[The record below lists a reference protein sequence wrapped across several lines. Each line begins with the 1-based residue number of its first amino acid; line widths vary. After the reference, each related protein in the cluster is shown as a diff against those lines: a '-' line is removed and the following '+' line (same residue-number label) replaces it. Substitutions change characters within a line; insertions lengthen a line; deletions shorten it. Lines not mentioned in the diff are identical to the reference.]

1 MFFFVSFCFY
11 VDAVAVL
18 GFALKCPTDALDAEV
33 DVGARQDFPG
43 NKLFSFKELYCFTN
57 IQYCIKKKIFTSC
70 NYLAIYLFL

>member
-43 NKLFSFKELYCFTN
+43 NKLFSFKELYCFT
-57 IQYCIKKKIFTSC
+57 
-70 NYLAIYLFL
+70 